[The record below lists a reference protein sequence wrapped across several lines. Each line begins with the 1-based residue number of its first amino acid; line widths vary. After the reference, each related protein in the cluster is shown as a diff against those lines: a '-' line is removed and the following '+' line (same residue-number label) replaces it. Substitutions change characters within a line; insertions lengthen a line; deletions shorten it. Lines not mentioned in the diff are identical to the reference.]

1 MDATGDAGERLNRTV
16 AHLVGVVRAVADA
29 DPARIESEVRKLG
42 TSRRYLAPV
51 AWATGA
57 LVLVLRGLKLLILNW
72 RLTLVELVPAL
83 WVWLVTY
90 DLKPHGLRAAPL
102 RHVTVDH
109 VAAGLSIAV
118 VASIAAFWF
127 NIVFGLA
134 ITQPR
139 PDISSAM
146 RETREHVKPV
156 VAAGTAMGVVIAAGL
171 AVISR
176 IDHLWLYVLA
186 SVGLYSLMLVA
197 LVVVPA
203 RALGVPR
210 KRRSPQEAV
219 GAWMTGGALS
229 AVAMS
234 PGFIMDRIGVVLIG
248 IPGFHL
254 IGLAVL
260 SGGVALYAAGLSS
273 VKAVKLSM
281 KLETEGD

>member
-1 MDATGDAGERLNRTV
+1 VDAAGETRGRVNRSF
-16 AHLVGVVRAVADA
+16 ANLVSIVRAVADA
-29 DPARIESEVRKLG
+29 DPARIEAEVRKLG

-57 LVLVLRGLKLLILNW
+57 LLLVLRGLKLLILNW

-102 RHVTVDH
+102 RHLSIDH
-109 VAAGLSIAV
+109 LAVGLSICV

-139 PDISSAM
+139 PEIRSAM
-146 RETREHVKPV
+146 RQTRPHLWPV
-156 VAAGTAMGVVIAAGL
+156 VAAGTGMGIVLAAGL

-176 IDHLWLYVLA
+176 IDHTLLYLVA
-186 SVGLYSLMLVA
+186 AIGLYSLMLVA

-203 RALGVPR
+203 RALGVPK
-210 KRRSPQEAV
+210 KRRSAKEAV

-234 PGFIMDRIGVVLIG
+234 PGFVLDRIGVVLIG

-254 IGLAVL
+254 IGLAFL
-260 SGGVALYAAGLSS
+260 SAGVALYAAGMSS

-281 KLETEGD
+281 KLETD